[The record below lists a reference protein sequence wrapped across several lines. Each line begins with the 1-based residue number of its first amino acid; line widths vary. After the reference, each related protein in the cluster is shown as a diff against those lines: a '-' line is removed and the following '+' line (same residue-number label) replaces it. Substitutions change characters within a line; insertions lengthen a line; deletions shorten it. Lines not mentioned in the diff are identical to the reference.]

1 MDGDGRRRT
10 LSLGA
15 RHGGLDS
22 YAAAVRSILPALTTC
37 ALALAACGGPSD
49 EELVRERMDGFGR
62 AIAARDYNRLCSEYL
77 ARELVMRV
85 TQSGLPCG
93 VALTRGL
100 EGVQTP
106 KLAVLEVRVRS
117 DTLALVRARTSA
129 ANQQASVDVFRVVKE
144 DDQWR
149 IGSLAGA
156 QPPAPPQRT
165 P

>member
-1 MDGDGRRRT
+1 MK
-10 LSLGA
+10 A
-15 RHGGLDS
+15 
-22 YAAAVRSILPALTTC
+22 ILPLVATG

-49 EELVRERMDGFGR
+49 EELVRERMEGFGR

-77 ARELVMRV
+77 ARELVARV
-85 TQSGLPCG
+85 TQAGLPCG

-100 EGVQTP
+100 EGVQSP
-106 KLAVLEVRVRS
+106 RLQVLEVRVRS

-129 ANQQASVDVFRVVKE
+129 AGQMASVDVFRVVKE